1 MAQLFPA
8 SANIVSKASIVFIA
22 AVVGVLALVALQI
35 FNSAYFT
42 NVTVARQQPIQ
53 FSHQHHVTGLGID
66 CRYCHSS
73 VQRTS
78 FADIPPTHTCMTC
91 HSQVWTNA
99 PILEPVRASYRTN
112 VPLKWLKVHD
122 TPDFVFFN
130 HSIHVAKGVGC
141 STCHGRVDQ
150 MQQISKFG
158 TLYMQWCLDCHKAPQ
173 KFVRP
178 QSEIF
183 NMAWVPPANQEEE
196 GLKIVAANHTN
207 VSQLINCS
215 ICHR

>member
-1 MAQLFPA
+1 MAQLFHA
-8 SANIVSKASIVFIA
+8 SANVVSKASIVIIA
-22 AVVGVLALVALQI
+22 LVVGVLALVSWEI

-42 NVTVARQQPIQ
+42 NVNVAREQPIQ

-73 VQRTS
+73 VQKTS

-122 TPDFVFFN
+122 TPDYVFFN

-158 TLYMQWCLDCHKAPQ
+158 TMYMAWCLDCHRAPQ

-183 NMAWVPPANQEEE
+183 NSAWTPPANQEEA
-196 GLKIVAANHTN
+196 GLKIVQANHIN
-207 VSQLINCS
+207 VSQLTNCS